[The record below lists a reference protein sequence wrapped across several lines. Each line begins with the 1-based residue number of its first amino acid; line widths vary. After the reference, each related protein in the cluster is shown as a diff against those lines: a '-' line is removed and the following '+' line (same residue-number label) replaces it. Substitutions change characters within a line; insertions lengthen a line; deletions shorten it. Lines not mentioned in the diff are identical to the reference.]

1 MKKFSNSIPDSQGEP
16 SGEADWAHI
25 PEAGTTEELD
35 PPSDVT
41 NIPPSTATSASND
54 SVPVRHSTRKRKEPN
69 RYHDSYM
76 CT

>member
-1 MKKFSNSIPDSQGEP
+1 MKKFSNPIPDSQGEP

-35 PPSDVT
+35 PPANAT

-54 SVPVRHSTRKRKEPN
+54 SAPVWRSTRKRKEPD
-69 RYHDSYM
+69 RYHDTYM
-76 CT
+76 YT